1 MKIDQIKKEFPIFDE
16 KIQNND
22 LVYLDSANSSQ
33 KPKIV
38 IDRINEFYTKQ
49 FSNVG
54 RSVHYLAVAATN
66 MYENTRS
73 SVQKYINAED
83 KNEIVFTKGATEAL
97 NLVANT
103 LGQKYLEEGDEVIIT
118 ELEHHSNYVPW
129 HFLRKSKNIK
139 INFAE
144 INEFGEV
151 PIENI
156 EKLITAK
163 TKIIAVNH
171 LSNVTG
177 AILPIK
183 EITQLAHAKGII
195 VVVDGC
201 QGAPHLKIDVQ
212 DLDCDFYA
220 ISCHKM
226 YGPTGLGILYG
237 KKKWLEELP
246 PYQGGGGMIKEV
258 KKDRIS
264 YGDLPN
270 KYEAGTMATAQVI
283 AFDQSIKFLE
293 KVGIENIIKH
303 EKELLKIDVQ
313 DLDCDFYA
321 ISCHK
326 MYGPTGLGVLYGK
339 KKWLEELPPYQGGG
353 GMIKEVKKDRIS
365 YGDLPNKY
373 EAGTMA
379 TAQVIAFDQSIKF
392 LEKVGIENIIKHEK
406 ELIEYGQEIL
416 KKNNSVKL
424 IGNPKNKG
432 GVLSFTIEGVHPHDI
447 ATILDEDGVAIRAGH
462 HCCQILHDK
471 LGIPASARASVG
483 IYNTKEDLDQL
494 NESINKCKKIF
505 DL

>member
-1 MKIDQIKKEFPIFDE
+1 MSINNIKKEFPIFDE
-16 KIQNND
+16 KIHNND

-38 IDRINEFYTKQ
+38 LDRINDFYSKQ

-54 RSVHYLAVAATN
+54 RSVHYLSVAATN
-66 MYENTRS
+66 MYENTRT
-73 SVQKYINAED
+73 SVQKYINAKD

-103 LGQKYLEEGDEVIIT
+103 LGQTVLEPGDEVIIT

-144 INEFGEV
+144 INEDGEV

-156 EKLITAK
+156 EKLITEK
-163 TKIIAVNH
+163 TKVISVTH

-183 EITQLAHAKGII
+183 EITALAHSKNII
-195 VVVDGC
+195 VVIDGC
-201 QGAPHLKIDVQ
+201 QGAPHLK
-212 DLDCDFYA
+212 LD
-220 ISCHKM
+220 M
-226 YGPTGLGILYG
+226 
-237 KKKWLEELP
+237 
-246 PYQGGGGMIKEV
+246 
-258 KKDRIS
+258 
-264 YGDLPN
+264 
-270 KYEAGTMATAQVI
+270 
-283 AFDQSIKFLE
+283 
-293 KVGIENIIKH
+293 
-303 EKELLKIDVQ
+303 Q

-339 KKWLEELPPYQGGG
+339 KKWLEKLPPYQGGG
-353 GMIKEVKKDRIS
+353 GMIREVKKDRIT

-392 LEKVGIENIIKHEK
+392 LETIGIENIMKHEK
-406 ELIEYGQEIL
+406 ELIEYGQEL
-416 KKNNSVKL
+416 LRKNNSVKL
-424 IGNPKNKG
+424 LGNPKDRG

-462 HCCQILHDK
+462 HCCQVLHDK
-471 LGIPASARASVG
+471 LNIPASARASLGV
-483 IYNTKEDLDQL
+483 YNTKDDLDKL
-494 NESINKCKKIF
+494 NEAINNCKKVFNI
-505 DL
+505 

>member
-1 MKIDQIKKEFPIFDE
+1 MNIDNIKKEFPIFDE

-33 KPKIV
+33 KPKVV

-54 RSVHYLAVAATN
+54 RSIHYLAVAATN
-66 MYENTRS
+66 LYENTRS
-73 SVQKYINAED
+73 SVQKYINAKD

-103 LGQKYLEEGDEVIIT
+103 LGQKYLDEGDEILLT

-129 HFLRKSKNIK
+129 HYLRKSKNIK

-144 INEFGEV
+144 INDEGEI

-156 EKLITAK
+156 EKMITPK
-163 TKIIAVNH
+163 TKVIAVNH

-183 EITQLAHAKGII
+183 EITELAHSKGII

-226 YGPTGLGILYG
+226 YGPTGIGILYA
-237 KKKWLEELP
+237 KKKWLEDLP
-246 PYQGGGGMIKEV
+246 PYQGGGGMISEV
-258 KKDRIS
+258 KKNGIS

-283 AFDQSIKFLE
+283 AFNESIKFLE
-293 KVGIENIIKH
+293 KIGIENIEKH
-303 EKELLKIDVQ
+303 EKDLLN
-313 DLDCDFYA
+313 YA
-321 ISCHK
+321 I
-326 MYGPTGLGVLYGK
+326 
-339 KKWLEELPPYQGGG
+339 
-353 GMIKEVKKDRIS
+353 D
-365 YGDLPNKY
+365 
-373 EAGTMA
+373 
-379 TAQVIAFDQSIKF
+379 
-392 LEKVGIENIIKHEK
+392 
-406 ELIEYGQEIL
+406 IL
-416 KKNNSVKL
+416 RKNNSINI
-424 IGNPKNKG
+424 IGNPTKKG
-432 GVLSFTIEGVHPHDI
+432 GVISFTVKDIHPHDI

-471 LGIPASARASVG
+471 LGLSATARASFG
-483 IYNTKEDLDQL
+483 IYNTKDDIDLL
-494 NESINKCKKIF
+494 NESLNKCKKIF
-505 DL
+505 NLK